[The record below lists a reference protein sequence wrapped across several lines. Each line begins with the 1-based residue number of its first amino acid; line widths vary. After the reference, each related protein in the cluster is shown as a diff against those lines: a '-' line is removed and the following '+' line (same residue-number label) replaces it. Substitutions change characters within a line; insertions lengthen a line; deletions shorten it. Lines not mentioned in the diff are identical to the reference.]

1 MSIIVAFDLRWADFQ
16 NKFCEQS
23 GIPSDRGNTS
33 HTFLLRFTP
42 IVSVLII
49 VNGTYG
55 VSEGGSFV
63 PFTIICGCSTGNNMH
78 ANPSKV
84 TILDLQRSVATDLS
98 VATDDSSNAKSSSG
112 DEPPALSDL
121 DRALI
126 EAAEEMSFDW
136 PEFLPLERITEMA
149 LASLLFAGLV
159 VLGRF
164 LFLSFAS

>member
-1 MSIIVAFDLRWADFQ
+1 MSIIVVFDLRWADFQ

-63 PFTIICGCSTGNNMH
+63 PFLSLGGIALRH
-78 ANPSKV
+78 
-84 TILDLQRSVATDLS
+84 DLHE
-98 VATDDSSNAKSSSG
+98 
-112 DEPPALSDL
+112 DEVFIDG
-121 DRALI
+121 
-126 EAAEEMSFDW
+126 
-136 PEFLPLERITEMA
+136 
-149 LASLLFAGLV
+149 AGI
-159 VLGRF
+159 
-164 LFLSFAS
+164 